1 MPIEFRCRGCSR
13 LLRTGDGTAGQ
24 TARCPDCGVLTVI
37 PAPGASAP
45 PSGAGGRGS
54 VSGEPAWH
62 LPPPPPPGPAP
73 DPFSPGPDA
82 AGEPNPYQAPTQYGT
97 PGYALPPRRD
107 GRATASLVLGLVGL
121 LTLCCCAPAGIATGI
136 VGLVF
141 GVQTAQSEDRGMA
154 VAGIV
159 LNSIV
164 LLISVASMLVSIAMI
179 AAG

>member
-24 TARCPDCGVLTVI
+24 TARCPDCGELTVI

-45 PSGAGGRGS
+45 PLFDAGSQGS
-54 VSGEPAWH
+54 VSGEPPWH
-62 LPPPPPPGPAP
+62 PAP
-73 DPFSPGPDA
+73 DPFSPGPT
-82 AGEPNPYQAPTQYGT
+82 GEPNPYQTPTQYGT
-97 PGYALPPRRD
+97 PGYGLPPRRD

-121 LTLCCCAPAGIATGI
+121 LTLCCCGPAGIVTGI

-141 GVQTAQSEDRGMA
+141 GIQTVQSEDRGMA